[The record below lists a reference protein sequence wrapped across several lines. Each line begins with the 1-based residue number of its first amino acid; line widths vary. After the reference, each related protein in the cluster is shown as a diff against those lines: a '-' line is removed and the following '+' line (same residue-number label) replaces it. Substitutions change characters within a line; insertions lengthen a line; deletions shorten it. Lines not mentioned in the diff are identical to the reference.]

1 MSSSLEMLDS
11 SSLQTQALPQVLVV
25 DDSRTALLHASGM
38 IKQFGMVVFCAVDGV
53 EALEILKSTAID
65 VVLTDIDMP
74 RMDGNQ
80 LLYAILAD
88 PELRDVPVV
97 VLSGHNDVATVV
109 RCIELGA
116 ADALPKPCH
125 EVLLRARLESCLIRK
140 RWHDEEKRAAARVA
154 TEVARSGQLVANM
167 LPDVIAERLKAGE
180 RAIADYHAEVSI
192 LFADIVGFTPLTVE
206 RTPAELVAMLNALFS
221 MFDVAAAS
229 LGLEKIKTVG
239 DAYMVAAGIPTSR
252 ADHAQALAALAVE
265 MHTLAAR
272 LAGRDD
278 EPLRLH
284 VGIHSGGLSAGI
296 IGSQKFSYDVW
307 GDTVNVASRLTDAAP
322 VGGTLVSAATAQLLA
337 GHYQLRDA
345 GSALLKGRGLMQV
358 FQVGA
363 ALAPGSELAMAP
375 TGDLARLVPQTVDS
389 IRATPGACSQV
400 LGPTAE
406 SSSAPQTVSIPEP
419 GTKLGS
425 GVLAGA
431 SGGHQRGAA

>member
-1 MSSSLEMLDS
+1 MSASPDAL
-11 SSLQTQALPQVLVV
+11 ALPQVLVV
-25 DDSRTALLHASGM
+25 DDSRTALLHVSRI
-38 IKQFGMVVFCAVDGV
+38 IKQLGMVVLTAADGV

-88 PELRDVPVV
+88 PELRHLPVV
-97 VLSGHNDVATVV
+97 VLSGHNDVATVA

-140 RWHDEEKRAAARVA
+140 RWHDEEKRAAARAA
-154 TEVARSGQLVANM
+154 TEVARAGQLVANM

-192 LFADIVGFTPLTVE
+192 LFADIVGFTPMTVE

-239 DAYMVAAGIPTSR
+239 DAYMVAAGIPASR

-265 MHTLAAR
+265 MHTMAAR
-272 LAGRDD
+272 LAGRDE

-284 VGIHSGGLSAGI
+284 VGIHSGGVSAGI
-296 IGSQKFSYDVW
+296 IGTQKFSYDVW
-307 GDTVNVASRLTDAAP
+307 GDTVNIASRLTDAAP

-345 GSALLKGRGLMQV
+345 GSASLKGRGQMQV

-363 ALAPGSELAMAP
+363 ALASTAELAAAP
-375 TGDLARLVPQTVDS
+375 AS
-389 IRATPGACSQV
+389 
-400 LGPTAE
+400 GPV
-406 SSSAPQTVSIPEP
+406 Q
-419 GTKLGS
+419 LD
-425 GVLAGA
+425 GA
-431 SGGHQRGAA
+431 SAGRLGGAP